1 MAAPAAPA
9 VPVAHAVRGEHTHS
23 ETPIPQPRVT
33 RDASTAVPGAESRRT
48 ATGAPG
54 RVPESCEAA
63 AAPSGASEGPHAP
76 GGPGAP
82 DARASSAP
90 GILGGPGRAPASLG
104 APEAPGAPVAPGA
117 VEAPEGQDGPGAAGG
132 RGTPSGRRVPDAR
145 TASVGPVSGPVFAVA
160 APRPVIQR
168 LSVRG
173 QVLDALRSALVAGD
187 LAPGEVYSAPAL
199 GERFGVSATPVREAM
214 QQLANEGAVEVV
226 PNRGFRVIRRGAREL
241 AELAEIRA
249 LVEMP
254 VMLRLTR
261 TVAAPCWAE
270 LRPLAEATVAVAATG
285 DLAGYAE
292 SDRVFHAAVLALS
305 GNRQLVQLADD
316 LHRRAQWPMAGV
328 AARRVRGDL
337 LADAV
342 QHTALLDAL
351 SAGDVAGAQA
361 LIRGHFAGA

>member
-1 MAAPAAPA
+1 MPAARTPSVAPAPA
-9 VPVAHAVRGEHTHS
+9 TV
-23 ETPIPQPRVT
+23 
-33 RDASTAVPGAESRRT
+33 
-48 ATGAPG
+48 
-54 RVPESCEAA
+54 
-63 AAPSGASEGPHAP
+63 
-76 GGPGAP
+76 
-82 DARASSAP
+82 
-90 GILGGPGRAPASLG
+90 
-104 APEAPGAPVAPGA
+104 
-117 VEAPEGQDGPGAAGG
+117 
-132 RGTPSGRRVPDAR
+132 
-145 TASVGPVSGPVFAVA
+145 PVSGPAFAVA

-168 LSVRG
+168 VSVRG

-261 TVAAPCWAE
+261 TVAGPCWAE
-270 LRPLAEATVAVAATG
+270 LRPLADATVTAAGTG
-285 DLAGYAE
+285 DLARYAE

-316 LHRRAQWPMAGV
+316 LHRRAQWPLAG
-328 AARRVRGDL
+328 APTRRPRADL
-337 LADAV
+337 LGDAT

-351 SAGDVAGAQA
+351 TAQDVAAAQA
-361 LIRGHFAGA
+361 VIRDHFAGA

>member
-1 MAAPAAPA
+1 MEKTGSREGYGSAAASSEPRPVEGRAGAGGGRSEGAAPRVPQQARSESRGGDSGRGGDTRQHGAGRAAAIPAAPVPPA
-9 VPVAHAVRGEHTHS
+9 GPVPLAAPPVAHAARGEHTHS
-23 ETPIPQPRVT
+23 ETPIPQPRVV
-33 RDASTAVPGAESRRT
+33 REGAREPRG
-48 ATGAPG
+48 AGGLPPAPAPG
-54 RVPESCEAA
+54 P
-63 AAPSGASEGPHAP
+63 
-76 GGPGAP
+76 
-82 DARASSAP
+82 
-90 GILGGPGRAPASLG
+90 APASV
-104 APEAPGAPVAPGA
+104 PGLA
-117 VEAPEGQDGPGAAGG
+117 
-132 RGTPSGRRVPDAR
+132 
-145 TASVGPVSGPVFAVA
+145 FAVA

-168 LSVRG
+168 VSVRG

-270 LRPLAEATVAVAATG
+270 LRALADATVAAAATG
-285 DLAGYAE
+285 DLARYAE
-292 SDRVFHAAVLALS
+292 SDRVFHAGVLALS

-316 LHRRAQWPMAGV
+316 LHRRAQWPLAGTPT
-328 AARRVRGDL
+328 RRPRADL
-337 LADAV
+337 LADAG

-351 SAGDVAGAQA
+351 TRGDVPTAQS
-361 LIRGHFAGA
+361 LIRDHFAGA